1 MTQRIYHNFD
11 FNLVYIT
18 LKLRCGDKNCLWK
31 ISQHLFKLNWV
42 VNLCYLMHKWIP
54 PYFFSG
60 SQGIDSRVCTP
71 FSLFKRISA
80 KSTMLFCSNI
90 RDIRFSNI
98 QQTTNSLIAQALSR
112 SLNVFGYNAVL
123 SRSEIRTNH
132 ICATFWTTVTGYDL
146 YFRIASYWSIVHE
159 MSKLLIVV

>member
-1 MTQRIYHNFD
+1 MTKT
-11 FNLVYIT
+11 V
-18 LKLRCGDKNCLWK
+18 CGRSLSIC
-31 ISQHLFKLNWV
+31 LNWIGLLIFV
-42 VNLCYLMHKWIP
+42 IWCTSGYLHT
-54 PYFFSG
+54 FFSG
-60 SQGIDSRVCTP
+60 SQGIDSRVCTSY
-71 FSLFKRISA
+71 SLFKRISA
-80 KSTMLFCSNI
+80 KRTMLFCSNT

-146 YFRIASYWSIVHE
+146 YFRTARYWTIVHE

>member
-1 MTQRIYHNFD
+1 MWSPLFLQLLYTFFDCYPFLTWYLKSPKTKTLKGNLTQRIYHNFD

-54 PYFFSG
+54 PYFFPG
-60 SQGIDSRVCTP
+60 SQGIDSRVCTS

-80 KSTMLFCSNI
+80 KSTMLFCPNT

-98 QQTTNSLIAQALSR
+98 QQTTNSLIARALSR
-112 SLNVFGYNAVL
+112 SLNVLVIT
-123 SRSEIRTNH
+123 R
-132 ICATFWTTVTGYDL
+132 C
-146 YFRIASYWSIVHE
+146 
-159 MSKLLIVV
+159 